1 MYGLHTGIDVNNK
14 ILLLIIL
21 QLQLWKTS
29 LTTLWQVVETVMQG
43 RYYTVAVV
51 KIIKKVE

>member
-29 LTTLWQVVETVMQG
+29 STKLWQVVETVMQG
-43 RYYTVAVV
+43 RYCTVAVV